1 VWGKPFCTEWATGI
15 GSLTT
20 NHAFTLLAKRMPLRY
35 VRLNA
40 AYNLLS
46 DYNASTKRCQQSGP
60 YTHGGDD
67 GHGFRTPA
75 DGWNILR
82 SELQVA
88 RAEGLTPLITITDG
102 IEISKPANGRDPK
115 WPIPVYWDG
124 HHYRQTVAGQTF
136 KCGVTALVKAVQNEQ
151 RAGHGRTAD
160 WETFNEP
167 DARKS
172 YNGTLKG
179 ACNSSNSQCR
189 ARYTKLCAPVVK
201 NQCGPLE
208 AANLYVEL
216 SRDVQAAHVGGKVAA
231 LAVTRPGTYVN
242 GYLYE
247 LITYLR
253 VRPGVLSFHD
263 YIDPTSNGADLSHGF
278 ATSLEKKYGGNF
290 ELWITE
296 SGIYLSEFAKL
307 PATGGSNKAHGCQ
320 YGTSHSRGLQGLGRC
335 VNGNAKSQAA
345 GADDFKNRLAQS
357 GSYRNA
363 KITELFWYEFQALP
377 PTIAGR
383 VQWDSGLVDTHGVPR
398 TSYCVLT
405 RTTGCKGNPN
415 RNK

>member
-1 VWGKPFCTEWATGI
+1 MGDRDWFADDEP
-15 GSLTT
+15 
-20 NHAFTLLAKRMPLRY
+20 AFTLLAKRMPLRY

-136 KCGVTALVKAVQNEQ
+136 KCGVTALIKAVQHEQ
-151 RAGHGRTAD
+151 RAGHGHTAD

-201 NQCGPLE
+201 NQCGPLRGRQPLRRAE
-208 AANLYVEL
+208 PRRR
-216 SRDVQAAHVGGKVAA
+216 SR
-231 LAVTRPGTYVN
+231 
-242 GYLYE
+242 
-247 LITYLR
+247 
-253 VRPGVLSFHD
+253 
-263 YIDPTSNGADLSHGF
+263 
-278 ATSLEKKYGGNF
+278 
-290 ELWITE
+290 
-296 SGIYLSEFAKL
+296 
-307 PATGGSNKAHGCQ
+307 
-320 YGTSHSRGLQGLGRC
+320 SRRRKGR
-335 VNGNAKSQAA
+335 
-345 GADDFKNRLAQS
+345 R
-357 GSYRNA
+357 
-363 KITELFWYEFQALP
+363 
-377 PTIAGR
+377 
-383 VQWDSGLVDTHGVPR
+383 
-398 TSYCVLT
+398 
-405 RTTGCKGNPN
+405 TGCDSP
-415 RNK
+415 RHLRQRLSV